1 MNFYTSIMEV
11 SLRLVLTRCV
21 EPHFFLT
28 VPSFKHFKAIGINS
42 YRIYVTKYMPVSGTI
57 YYFLI
62 YINKDL
68 TTFNELK
75 TTNSAQHGTIFG
87 LFGDS
92 LVVGIIR

>member
-1 MNFYTSIMEV
+1 
-11 SLRLVLTRCV
+11 
-21 EPHFFLT
+21 
-28 VPSFKHFKAIGINS
+28 
-42 YRIYVTKYMPVSGTI
+42 MPVSGTI

-87 LFGDS
+87 LLGDN

>member
-1 MNFYTSIMEV
+1 
-11 SLRLVLTRCV
+11 
-21 EPHFFLT
+21 
-28 VPSFKHFKAIGINS
+28 
-42 YRIYVTKYMPVSGTI
+42 MPVSGTV

-87 LFGDS
+87 LFGGRNKQVTYIKVTCTKQGSYNNDS
-92 LVVGIIR
+92 LSTLVT